1 MIKLSID
8 DLCEKLKQSKKTL
21 ILCHK
26 NPDPDTLGSAFSL
39 KEILEYYGSDVSVA
53 CCDSPSRKLEFITGK
68 TDFEYTGEEYERII
82 AVDVASGAQLGDY
95 EFLSKKVDIVI
106 DHHAMNTRFCDYYED
121 FTAACCEIIMSIAD
135 TLGIT
140 DKLSKHFFEC
150 VYAGIS
156 GDTGG
161 FKYSN
166 VMPSTHEYA
175 SRIIEKGIDHAEINR
190 IIFDSKTVGE
200 INAQKVTY
208 EKMKFFCGGKLAVVE
223 FTNEMKKEYG
233 IEETDITDIVNYI
246 RCIEGVLV
254 AVSIKQSP
262 KEEKKYAISSRANC
276 DIDVASVCAKM
287 GGGGHKRAAGAVI
300 MACTPKDAFDVVL
313 PLFEE
318 AVDKYSCKCQCC
330 KTVK

>member
-8 DLCEKLKQSKKTL
+8 ELAKKVQEKKKTL

-39 KEILEYYGSDVSVA
+39 KEILEYYGSEVSVA
-53 CCDSPSRKLEFITGK
+53 CCDKPSRKFAFITGENN
-68 TDFEYTGEEYERII
+68 FEYTEEEYERMI
-82 AVDVASGAQLGDY
+82 AVDVASGPQLGEY
-95 EFLSKKVDIVI
+95 EFLAKKVDIII
-106 DHHAMNTRFCDYYED
+106 DHHAMNTRFCDYYEE
-121 FTAACCEIIMSIAD
+121 FTAACCEIIIKLAD
-135 TLGIT
+135 TLGVT

-200 INAQKVTY
+200 INAQKITY
-208 EKMKFFCGGKLAVVE
+208 EKMQFFCGGKLAIVE
-223 FTNEMKKEYG
+223 FTNEMKQEYG

-262 KEEKKYAISSRANC
+262 KDEKKYAISSRANC
-276 DIDVASVCAKM
+276 DIDVSLVCAKL

-300 MACTPKDAFDVVL
+300 MACSAKDALDVVL

-318 AVDKYSCKCQCC
+318 AVDKYGKCCCQC
-330 KTVK
+330 KSGK